1 VTDRPATQLAEQAL
15 ERLRSLG
22 PHGGAPFSSDLSVSE
37 MVLVDEAGF
46 DPLGLVAGSC
56 VFHVGYSQWPMAGNS
71 LELWVLSKAMSDART
86 LAMHRME
93 REAQQLGAAG
103 VVGVRIEIDFEH
115 WGEGLAEFV
124 ALGTAVRPRTKVAP
138 GRPFTS
144 DLSGQDFYVLL
155 QAGYRPLGLVMGVC
169 VWHVPRQSLARWLTG
184 QGQNYELD
192 NFTESFYRARE
203 LAMARMQHEAERLGA
218 EGIVGV
224 RIQEASHSWGSHTI
238 EFLALGTAIGSVGGS
253 PPAPDLVLPLDDAP
267 S

>member
-1 VTDRPATQLAEQAL
+1 MTEQPATELADRAL
-15 ERLRSLG
+15 ERLRSLQ
-22 PHGGAPFSSDLSVSE
+22 PRPGAAFSSDLSVSE

-56 VFHVGYSQWPMAGNS
+56 VFHVGYYQWPMAGDS
-71 LELWVLSKAMSDART
+71 LELWGLSRAMSAART
-86 LAMHRME
+86 LAMQRME
-93 REAQQLGAAG
+93 HEAQQLGAAG

-124 ALGTAVRPRTKVAP
+124 ALGTAVRPRTGAAR

-155 QAGYRPLGLVMGVC
+155 QAGYHPLGLVMGVC
-169 VWHVPRQSLARWLTG
+169 VWHVPRQSLGRWLTG
-184 QGQNYELD
+184 QGQNYELG

-203 LAMARMQHEAERLGA
+203 LAMARMQEEAEQLGA

-224 RIQEASHSWGSHTI
+224 RIQEASHAWGSHTI
-238 EFLALGTAIGSVGGS
+238 EFLALGTAIRSVSGS
-253 PPAPDLVLPLDDAP
+253 PSAPELVLPLDDAP